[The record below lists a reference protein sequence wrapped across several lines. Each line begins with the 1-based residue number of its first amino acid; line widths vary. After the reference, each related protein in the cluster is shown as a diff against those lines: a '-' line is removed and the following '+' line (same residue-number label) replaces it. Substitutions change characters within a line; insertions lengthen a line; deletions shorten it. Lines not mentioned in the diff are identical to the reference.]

1 MEIKKWEVFFVLSPN
16 PKTHTLMETP
26 GYERC
31 RFYEREFPEI
41 EECVVVSVKRIAEMG
56 AYVQVGLLDPLPATP
71 PQPPTHHHHPQLLLV
86 ALS

>member
-1 MEIKKWEVFFVLSPN
+1 
-16 PKTHTLMETP
+16 METP

-56 AYVQVGLLDPLPATP
+56 AYVQVGERTGP
-71 PQPPTHHHHPQLLLV
+71 PSSSPSSTTTTWHPSLIC
-86 ALS
+86 